1 MADEETKPTTNGAP
15 EGEATKAPAPAPIF
29 GAASTFGAGTGFGG
43 FTGVVAKAEGKEAE
57 GEDDGDDAAPE
68 EECAAEFKPVVQL
81 DEVEVST
88 GEEEEENL
96 FDYKSKLYR
105 FDNESSEWKER
116 GVGQAKLLK
125 HKESSRIRFLMRQDK
140 TLKIRANHVVMP
152 GTKVQE
158 HTGSEKAMVF
168 SCVDFADEVQRPELF
183 CIRFA
188 SAERAQDFQKA
199 YEEAAAANE
208 SVLGLAAPA
217 DDEGSGSESDEEA
230 TSISPQKSDADKAA
244 EELATKAKVEEEAAP
259 AKEESA

>member
-1 MADEETKPTTNGAP
+1 MSEPTTNGAP
-15 EGEATKAPAPAPIF
+15 EAEETKVPAPNPIF

-43 FTGVVAKAEGKEAE
+43 FNGVTAKAEGEEVE
-57 GEDDGDDAAPE
+57 GEDGGDDAAAE
-68 EECAAEFKPVVQL
+68 EECGAEFKPVVQL

-105 FDNESSEWKER
+105 YDNESSEWKER

-188 SAERAQDFQKA
+188 SAERALDFQKA
-199 YEEAAAANE
+199 YESAAAANE
-208 SVLGLAAPA
+208 RVLGLAAPA
-217 DDEGSGSESDEEA
+217 EGDSEEEGSGAESVDAVA
-230 TSISPQKSDADKAA
+230 TPEKSDADKAA
-244 EELATKAKVEEEAAP
+244 DELAAKAKVEDEPATKEEA
-259 AKEESA
+259 

>member
-1 MADEETKPTTNGAP
+1 M
-15 EGEATKAPAPAPIF
+15 
-29 GAASTFGAGTGFGG
+29 GFLL
-43 FTGVVAKAEGKEAE
+43 
-57 GEDDGDDAAPE
+57 
-68 EECAAEFKPVVQL
+68 C
-81 DEVEVST
+81 S
-88 GEEEEENL
+88 
-96 FDYKSKLYR
+96 KSKLYR

-208 SVLGLAAPA
+208 SVLGLAPP
-217 DDEGSGSESDEEA
+217 DDAEGSESESDEA
-230 TSISPQKSDADKAA
+230 KSVSPEKSDADKAA
-244 EELATKAKVEEEAAP
+244 EELATKAKVEDEAAP
-259 AKEESA
+259 AKEEESA

>member
-1 MADEETKPTTNGAP
+1 
-15 EGEATKAPAPAPIF
+15 
-29 GAASTFGAGTGFGG
+29 
-43 FTGVVAKAEGKEAE
+43 
-57 GEDDGDDAAPE
+57 
-68 EECAAEFKPVVQL
+68 
-81 DEVEVST
+81 
-88 GEEEEENL
+88 
-96 FDYKSKLYR
+96 
-105 FDNESSEWKER
+105 
-116 GVGQAKLLK
+116 
-125 HKESSRIRFLMRQDK
+125 MRQDK

-208 SVLGLAAPA
+208 SALGLAPPA
-217 DDEGSGSESDEEA
+217 EDEDNESEA
-230 TSISPQKSDADKAA
+230 TSVSPAEKSDADKAA

-259 AKEESA
+259 AKEEESA